1 MWRAKRLLDIVS
13 SGRASKDLFGRTV
26 EVREQRSTVMS
37 VLTAVTDAEAKVVD
51 TVKSVKKP
59 VVGYMSKGVE
69 FTEGWLPQV
78 SYPKT
83 LPEPVEVLDS
93 QYKFVTALLAAE
105 HDLVK
110 AMVQTLAPLV
120 GAGAKSKTKSTK
132 ATKATKAAA

>member
-1 MWRAKRLLDIVS
+1 
-13 SGRASKDLFGRTV
+13 
-26 EVREQRSTVMS
+26 MS
-37 VLTAVTDAEAKVVD
+37 VLTAVTDVEAKVVD

-105 HDLVK
+105 HDLAK

-120 GAGAKSKTKSTK
+120 GAGAKPKAK

>member
-1 MWRAKRLLDIVS
+1 
-13 SGRASKDLFGRTV
+13 
-26 EVREQRSTVMS
+26 MS
-37 VLTAVTDAEAKVVD
+37 VLTAVTDVEAKVVD
-51 TVKSVKKP
+51 TVKSAKKP

-78 SYPKT
+78 SYPKG

-120 GAGAKSKTKSTK
+120 CAGAKPK
-132 ATKATKAAA
+132 AKAAKATKAAA